1 MEKFRENMVLEINNG
16 YQVRQNYNITP
27 QKLKNKA
34 AVQTFTSRRNF
45 DKTNNGEFDAN
56 VAANNF
62 CKGLLS
68 PITAIIKHP
77 IATIGVV
84 GATALACSVAP
95 VLAPATAIVFGAM
108 GIYEFGKS
116 SYNIVKHSAS
126 GEYDKAEKD
135 FEGLGQGTI
144 NTVLTALGMRQS
156 ARVTKEAQLLSETKA
171 TKLSVEQISKIKDEV
186 KSLTLFKSFKESL
199 KLYTTKEGRQA
210 FMYQFKKPVI
220 KERLQDLKNIIVK
233 KKEQTKES
241 FDIKEEFAKTPEG
254 IKRAKM
260 TTEEISQEVSKLAKE
275 SFDQYG
281 IPEEL
286 RPKIEIVKKDAKT
299 GGGYYAQKHTI
310 EINETAYRE
319 GAFDL
324 PNAIKHEA
332 THAKEALIRETLTF
346 TKKEQLTKEYLL
358 NKIQTGD
365 NNTVA
370 YASTIVGNATIKPP
384 KMSTGMKTDF
394 AKLAQENIYKIGSN
408 GLDKKQLTKLVEP
421 LIDKYP
427 EFISQYQSKEE
438 ALDMLTKYAQ
448 SHQLRYKIGTT
459 TAINLPA
466 DKVAKLGYI
475 DESTAINSF
484 KGILE
489 CLDGNMSYKTV
500 SGNMGLGGD
509 FTQYEFGAEE
519 VLAQLSGNKF
529 EISHLEQELATLRKR
544 PNFDA
549 KQEAYLLSQI
559 ESAQKTIKYKSMGQ
573 NYYKLFMDYKH
584 NPSPELAKEINT
596 LAVELNKLQPH
607 ARLHI
612 ENINGKETIMVTLK
626 GERFVLKE
634 VKPGVTEFIP
644 YNTTSTADIMAS

>member
-1 MEKFRENMVLEINNG
+1 MVLEINNG

-95 VLAPATAIVFGAM
+95 ILAPATAIVFGAM

-324 PNAIKHEA
+324 PNTIKHEA

-370 YASTIVGNATIKPP
+370 YDTTIFGNATIKPP

-421 LIDKYP
+421 LIEKYP

-573 NYYKLFMDYKH
+573 KYYKLFMDYKH

>member
-1 MEKFRENMVLEINNG
+1 MVLEINNG

-68 PITAIIKHP
+68 PITALIKHP

-95 VLAPATAIVFGAM
+95 ILAPATAIVFGAM

-324 PNAIKHEA
+324 PNTIKHEA

-370 YASTIVGNATIKPP
+370 YDTTIFGNATIKPP

-448 SHQLRYKIGTT
+448 SHQLRYKVGTT

-573 NYYKLFMDYKH
+573 KYYKLFMDYKH

>member
-1 MEKFRENMVLEINNG
+1 MVLEINNG

-34 AVQTFTSRRNF
+34 TFQTFTSRRNF

-95 VLAPATAIVFGAM
+95 ILAPATAIVFGAM

-171 TKLSVEQISKIKDEV
+171 TKLSVEQISKIKNEV

-220 KERLQDLKNIIVK
+220 KDRLQDLKNIIVK

-324 PNAIKHEA
+324 PNTIKHEA

-370 YASTIVGNATIKPP
+370 YDTTIFGNATIKPP

-448 SHQLRYKIGTT
+448 SHQLRYKVGTT

-466 DKVAKLGYI
+466 NKVAKLGYI

-573 NYYKLFMDYKH
+573 KYYKLFMDYKH

>member
-1 MEKFRENMVLEINNG
+1 MVLEINNG

-84 GATALACSVAP
+84 GATALTCSVAP
-95 VLAPATAIVFGAM
+95 ILAPATAIVFGAM

-324 PNAIKHEA
+324 PNTIKHEA

-370 YASTIVGNATIKPP
+370 YDTTIFGNATIKPP

-438 ALDMLTKYAQ
+438 SLDMLTKYAQ
-448 SHQLRYKIGTT
+448 SHQLRYKVGTT

-573 NYYKLFMDYKH
+573 KYYKLFMDYKH

>member
-1 MEKFRENMVLEINNG
+1 MVLEINNG

-45 DKTNNGEFDAN
+45 DKTNNGQFDAD

-95 VLAPATAIVFGAM
+95 ILAPATAIVFGAM

-144 NTVLTALGMRQS
+144 NTVLTALGMRQN

-324 PNAIKHEA
+324 PNTIKHEA

-358 NKIQTGD
+358 NKLQTGD

-370 YASTIVGNATIKPP
+370 YDTTIFGNATIKPP

-448 SHQLRYKIGTT
+448 SHQLRYKVGTT

-573 NYYKLFMDYKH
+573 KYYKLFMDYKH

-626 GERFVLKE
+626 GERFVLKK

>member
-1 MEKFRENMVLEINNG
+1 MVLEINNG

-95 VLAPATAIVFGAM
+95 ILAPATAIVFGAM

-156 ARVTKEAQLLSETKA
+156 ARVSKEAQLLSETKA

-233 KKEQTKES
+233 KKEQTKET

-324 PNAIKHEA
+324 PNTIKHEA

-370 YASTIVGNATIKPP
+370 YDTTIFGNATIKPP

-448 SHQLRYKIGTT
+448 SHQLRYKVGTT

-573 NYYKLFMDYKH
+573 KYYKLFMDYKH

-626 GERFVLKE
+626 GERFVLKK

>member
-1 MEKFRENMVLEINNG
+1 MENMVLEINNG

-84 GATALACSVAP
+84 GATALTCSVAP
-95 VLAPATAIVFGAM
+95 ILAPATAIVFGAM

-324 PNAIKHEA
+324 PNTIKHEA

-370 YASTIVGNATIKPP
+370 YDTTIFGNATIKPP

-448 SHQLRYKIGTT
+448 SHQLRYKVGTT

-466 DKVAKLGYI
+466 NKVAKLGYI

-573 NYYKLFMDYKH
+573 KYYKLFMDYKH

>member
-1 MEKFRENMVLEINNG
+1 MVLEINNG

-34 AVQTFTSRRNF
+34 TFQTFTSRRNF

-95 VLAPATAIVFGAM
+95 ILAPATAIVFGAM

-171 TKLSVEQISKIKDEV
+171 TKLSVEQISKIKNEV

-220 KERLQDLKNIIVK
+220 KDRLQDLKNIIVK

-324 PNAIKHEA
+324 PNTIKHEA

-370 YASTIVGNATIKPP
+370 YDTTIFGNATIKPP

-448 SHQLRYKIGTT
+448 SHQLRYKVGTT

-573 NYYKLFMDYKH
+573 KYYKLFMDYKH

>member
-1 MEKFRENMVLEINNG
+1 MVLEINNG

-34 AVQTFTSRRNF
+34 TFQTFTSRRNF

-95 VLAPATAIVFGAM
+95 ILAPATAIVFGAM

-324 PNAIKHEA
+324 PNTIKHEA

-365 NNTVA
+365 NNTVV
-370 YASTIVGNATIKPP
+370 YDTTIFGNATIKPP

-408 GLDKKQLTKLVEP
+408 CLDKKQLTKLVEP
-421 LIDKYP
+421 LIEKYP

-448 SHQLRYKIGTT
+448 SHQLRYKVGTT

-573 NYYKLFMDYKH
+573 KYYKLFMDYKH

>member
-1 MEKFRENMVLEINNG
+1 MVLEINNG

-95 VLAPATAIVFGAM
+95 ILAPATAIVFGAM

-144 NTVLTALGMRQS
+144 NTGLTALGMRQS

-324 PNAIKHEA
+324 PNTIKHEA

-365 NNTVA
+365 NNTVV
-370 YASTIVGNATIKPP
+370 YDTTIFGNATIKPP

-408 GLDKKQLTKLVEP
+408 CLDKKQLTKLVEP
-421 LIDKYP
+421 LIEKYP

-448 SHQLRYKIGTT
+448 SHQLRYKVGTT

-475 DESTAINSF
+475 DESTAINLF

-573 NYYKLFMDYKH
+573 KYYKLFMDYKH

>member
-1 MEKFRENMVLEINNG
+1 MVLEINNG

-34 AVQTFTSRRNF
+34 TFQTFTSRRNF

-95 VLAPATAIVFGAM
+95 ILAPATAIVFGAM

-324 PNAIKHEA
+324 PNTIKHEA

-370 YASTIVGNATIKPP
+370 YDTTIFGNATIKPP

-448 SHQLRYKIGTT
+448 SHQLRYKVGTT

-573 NYYKLFMDYKH
+573 KYYKLFIDYKH

-626 GERFVLKE
+626 GERFVLKK

>member
-1 MEKFRENMVLEINNG
+1 MVLEINNG

-34 AVQTFTSRRNF
+34 TFQTFTSRRNF
-45 DKTNNGEFDAN
+45 DKTNNRQFDAD

-95 VLAPATAIVFGAM
+95 ILAPATAIVFGAM

-324 PNAIKHEA
+324 PNTIKHEA

-370 YASTIVGNATIKPP
+370 YDTTIFGNATIKPP

-448 SHQLRYKIGTT
+448 SHQLRYKVGTT

-489 CLDGNMSYKTV
+489 CLDGNMSSKTV

-573 NYYKLFMDYKH
+573 KYYKLFMDYKH

-626 GERFVLKE
+626 GERFVLKK

>member
-1 MEKFRENMVLEINNG
+1 MVLEINNG

-95 VLAPATAIVFGAM
+95 ILAPATAIVFGAM

-324 PNAIKHEA
+324 PNTIKHEA

-370 YASTIVGNATIKPP
+370 YDTTIFGNATIKPP

-573 NYYKLFMDYKH
+573 KYYKLFMDYKH

-626 GERFVLKE
+626 GERFVLKK

>member
-1 MEKFRENMVLEINNG
+1 MVLEINNG

-95 VLAPATAIVFGAM
+95 ILAPATAIVFGAM

-324 PNAIKHEA
+324 PNTIKHEA

-370 YASTIVGNATIKPP
+370 YDTTIFGNATIKPP

-421 LIDKYP
+421 LINKYP

-500 SGNMGLGGD
+500 SGNMELGGD

-573 NYYKLFMDYKH
+573 KYYKLFMDYKN

-612 ENINGKETIMVTLK
+612 ENINGKESIMVTLK

>member
-1 MEKFRENMVLEINNG
+1 MVLEINNG

-95 VLAPATAIVFGAM
+95 ILAPATAIVFGAM

-233 KKEQTKES
+233 KKEQTKET

-286 RPKIEIVKKDAKT
+286 RPKIEIVKKDANT

-324 PNAIKHEA
+324 PNTIKHEA

-408 GLDKKQLTKLVEP
+408 SLDKKQLTKLVEP

-448 SHQLRYKIGTT
+448 SHQLRYKVGTT

-573 NYYKLFMDYKH
+573 KYYKLFMDYKH

-626 GERFVLKE
+626 GERFVLKK

>member
-1 MEKFRENMVLEINNG
+1 MVLEINNG

-45 DKTNNGEFDAN
+45 DKTNNGQFDAD

-95 VLAPATAIVFGAM
+95 ILAPATAIVFGAM

-324 PNAIKHEA
+324 PNTIKHEA

-370 YASTIVGNATIKPP
+370 YDTTIFGNATIKPP

-573 NYYKLFMDYKH
+573 KYYKLFMDYKH

-626 GERFVLKE
+626 GERFVLKK

>member
-1 MEKFRENMVLEINNG
+1 MVLEINNG

-34 AVQTFTSRRNF
+34 TFQTFTSRRNF
-45 DKTNNGEFDAN
+45 DKTNNRQFDAD

-95 VLAPATAIVFGAM
+95 ILAPATAIVFGTM

-324 PNAIKHEA
+324 PNTIKHEA

-370 YASTIVGNATIKPP
+370 YDTTIFGNATIKPP

-448 SHQLRYKIGTT
+448 SHQLRYKVGTT

-489 CLDGNMSYKTV
+489 CLDGNMSSKTV

-573 NYYKLFMDYKH
+573 KYYKLFMDYKH

>member
-1 MEKFRENMVLEINNG
+1 MVLEINNG
-16 YQVRQNYNITP
+16 YKVRQNYNITP

-95 VLAPATAIVFGAM
+95 ILAPATAIVFGAM

-144 NTVLTALGMRQS
+144 NTVLTALGIRQS

-286 RPKIEIVKKDAKT
+286 RPKIEIVKKDANT

-324 PNAIKHEA
+324 PNTIKHEA

-370 YASTIVGNATIKPP
+370 YDTTIFGNATIKPP

-448 SHQLRYKIGTT
+448 SHQLRYKVGTT

-489 CLDGNMSYKTV
+489 CLDGNMSSKTV

-549 KQEAYLLSQI
+549 KQEAYLISQI

-626 GERFVLKE
+626 GERFVLKK

>member
-1 MEKFRENMVLEINNG
+1 MVLEINNG

-34 AVQTFTSRRNF
+34 AVQTFTSRKNF
-45 DKTNNGEFDAN
+45 DKTNNGQFDAD

-95 VLAPATAIVFGAM
+95 ILAPATAIVFGAM

-324 PNAIKHEA
+324 PNTIKHEA

-573 NYYKLFMDYKH
+573 KYYKLFMDYKH
-584 NPSPELAKEINT
+584 NPSPEIAKEINT

-626 GERFVLKE
+626 GERFVLKK

>member
-1 MEKFRENMVLEINNG
+1 MVLEINNG

-34 AVQTFTSRRNF
+34 AVQTFTSRKNF
-45 DKTNNGEFDAN
+45 DKTNNGQFDAD

-68 PITAIIKHP
+68 PISAIIKHP

-95 VLAPATAIVFGAM
+95 ILAPATAIVFGAM

-171 TKLSVEQISKIKDEV
+171 TKLSGEQISKIKDEV

-324 PNAIKHEA
+324 PNTIKHEA

-370 YASTIVGNATIKPP
+370 YDTTIFGNATIKPP

-448 SHQLRYKIGTT
+448 SHQLRYKVGTT

-573 NYYKLFMDYKH
+573 KYYKLFMDYKH

-626 GERFVLKE
+626 GERFVLKK

>member
-1 MEKFRENMVLEINNG
+1 MVLEINNG

-95 VLAPATAIVFGAM
+95 ILAPATAIVFGAM

-144 NTVLTALGMRQS
+144 NTGLTALGMRQS

-324 PNAIKHEA
+324 PNTIKHEA

-370 YASTIVGNATIKPP
+370 YDTTIFGNATIKPP

-448 SHQLRYKIGTT
+448 SHQLRYKVGTT

-489 CLDGNMSYKTV
+489 CLDGNMSSKTV

-573 NYYKLFMDYKH
+573 KYYKLFMDYKH

>member
-1 MEKFRENMVLEINNG
+1 MVLEINNG

-45 DKTNNGEFDAN
+45 DKTNNGQFDAD

-95 VLAPATAIVFGAM
+95 ILAPATAIVFGAM

-324 PNAIKHEA
+324 PNTIKHEA

-370 YASTIVGNATIKPP
+370 YDTTIFGNATIKPP

-448 SHQLRYKIGTT
+448 SHQLRYKVGTT

-573 NYYKLFMDYKH
+573 KYYKLFMDYKH

-626 GERFVLKE
+626 GERFVLKK
-634 VKPGVTEFIP
+634 VKPGITEFIP

>member
-1 MEKFRENMVLEINNG
+1 MVLEINNG

-45 DKTNNGEFDAN
+45 DKTNNGQFDAD

-95 VLAPATAIVFGAM
+95 ILAPATAIVFGAM

-254 IKRAKM
+254 IKREKM

-324 PNAIKHEA
+324 PNTIKHEA

-370 YASTIVGNATIKPP
+370 YDTTIFGNATIKPP

-448 SHQLRYKIGTT
+448 SHQLRYKVGTT

-573 NYYKLFMDYKH
+573 KYYKLFMDYKH

>member
-1 MEKFRENMVLEINNG
+1 MVLEINNG

-95 VLAPATAIVFGAM
+95 ILAPATAIVFGAM

-286 RPKIEIVKKDAKT
+286 RPKIEIVKKNAKT

-324 PNAIKHEA
+324 PNTIKHEA

-370 YASTIVGNATIKPP
+370 YDTTIFGNATIKPP

-448 SHQLRYKIGTT
+448 SHQLRYKVGTT

-489 CLDGNMSYKTV
+489 CLDGNMSSKTV

-573 NYYKLFMDYKH
+573 KYYKLFMDYKH
-584 NPSPELAKEINT
+584 NPSTELAKEINT

-626 GERFVLKE
+626 GERFVLKK

>member
-1 MEKFRENMVLEINNG
+1 MVLEINNG

-95 VLAPATAIVFGAM
+95 ILAPATAIVFGAM

-324 PNAIKHEA
+324 PNTIKHEA

-370 YASTIVGNATIKPP
+370 YDTTIFGNATIKPP

-448 SHQLRYKIGTT
+448 SHQLRYKVGTT

-573 NYYKLFMDYKH
+573 KYYKLFMDYKH

>member
-1 MEKFRENMVLEINNG
+1 MVLEINNG

-95 VLAPATAIVFGAM
+95 ILAPATAIVFGAM

-324 PNAIKHEA
+324 PNTIKHEA

-370 YASTIVGNATIKPP
+370 YDTTIFGNATIKPP

-448 SHQLRYKIGTT
+448 SHQLRYKVGTT

-549 KQEAYLLSQI
+549 KQEAYFLSQI

-573 NYYKLFMDYKH
+573 KYYKLFMDYKH

>member
-1 MEKFRENMVLEINNG
+1 MVLEINNG

-45 DKTNNGEFDAN
+45 DKTNNGQFDAD

-95 VLAPATAIVFGAM
+95 ILAPATAIVFGAM

-135 FEGLGQGTI
+135 FEELGQGTI

-324 PNAIKHEA
+324 PNTIKHEA

-427 EFISQYQSKEE
+427 EFISQYQSKED

-489 CLDGNMSYKTV
+489 CLDGNMSYQTV

-573 NYYKLFMDYKH
+573 KYYKLFMDYKH

-626 GERFVLKE
+626 GERFVLKK

>member
-1 MEKFRENMVLEINNG
+1 MVLEINNG

-95 VLAPATAIVFGAM
+95 ILAPATAIVFGAM

-254 IKRAKM
+254 VKRAKM
-260 TTEEISQEVSKLAKE
+260 TTEEISQKVSKLAKE

-324 PNAIKHEA
+324 PNTIKHEA

-370 YASTIVGNATIKPP
+370 YDTTIFGNATIKPP

-448 SHQLRYKIGTT
+448 SHQLRYKVGTT

-489 CLDGNMSYKTV
+489 CLDGNMSSKTV

-573 NYYKLFMDYKH
+573 KYYKLFMDYKH

>member
-1 MEKFRENMVLEINNG
+1 MVLEINNG

-95 VLAPATAIVFGAM
+95 ILAPATAIVFGAM

-171 TKLSVEQISKIKDEV
+171 TKLSGEQISKIKDEV

-324 PNAIKHEA
+324 PNTIKHEA

-370 YASTIVGNATIKPP
+370 YDTTIFGNATIKPP

-408 GLDKKQLTKLVEP
+408 GIDKKQLTKLVEP

-448 SHQLRYKIGTT
+448 SHQLRYKVGTT

-573 NYYKLFMDYKH
+573 KYYKLFMDYKH

-626 GERFVLKE
+626 GERFVLKK

>member
-1 MEKFRENMVLEINNG
+1 MVLEINNG

-95 VLAPATAIVFGAM
+95 ILAPATAIVFGAM

-324 PNAIKHEA
+324 PNTIKHEA

-370 YASTIVGNATIKPP
+370 YDTTIFGNATIKPP

-421 LIDKYP
+421 LIDKYS

-448 SHQLRYKIGTT
+448 SHQLRYKVGTT

-466 DKVAKLGYI
+466 NKVAKLGYI

-573 NYYKLFMDYKH
+573 KYYKLFMDYKH

>member
-1 MEKFRENMVLEINNG
+1 MVLEINNG

-27 QKLKNKA
+27 QKLKNKV

-95 VLAPATAIVFGAM
+95 ILAPATAIVFGAM

-233 KKEQTKES
+233 KKEQTKET

-286 RPKIEIVKKDAKT
+286 RPKIEIVKKDANT

-324 PNAIKHEA
+324 PNTIKHEA

-489 CLDGNMSYKTV
+489 CLDGNMSYQTV

-573 NYYKLFMDYKH
+573 KYYKLFMDYKH

-626 GERFVLKE
+626 GERFVLKK

>member
-1 MEKFRENMVLEINNG
+1 MVLEINNG

-95 VLAPATAIVFGAM
+95 ILAPATAIVFGAM

-156 ARVTKEAQLLSETKA
+156 ARATKEAQLLSETKA

-286 RPKIEIVKKDAKT
+286 RPKIEIVKKNAKT

-324 PNAIKHEA
+324 PNTIKHEA

-370 YASTIVGNATIKPP
+370 YDTTIFGNATIKPP

-448 SHQLRYKIGTT
+448 SHQLRYKVGTT

-489 CLDGNMSYKTV
+489 CLDGNMSSKTV

-573 NYYKLFMDYKH
+573 KYYKLFMDYKN

>member
-1 MEKFRENMVLEINNG
+1 MVLEINNG

-45 DKTNNGEFDAN
+45 DKTNNGEFNAN

-77 IATIGVV
+77 IATIWVV

-95 VLAPATAIVFGAM
+95 ILAPATAIVFGAM

-324 PNAIKHEA
+324 PNTIKHEA

-370 YASTIVGNATIKPP
+370 YDTTIFGNATIKPP

-448 SHQLRYKIGTT
+448 SHQLRYKVGTT

-573 NYYKLFMDYKH
+573 KYYKLFMDYKH

>member
-1 MEKFRENMVLEINNG
+1 MVLEINNG

-45 DKTNNGEFDAN
+45 DKTNNGQFDAD

-95 VLAPATAIVFGAM
+95 ILAPATAIVFGAM

-260 TTEEISQEVSKLAKE
+260 TTEEISQEVSNLAKE

-324 PNAIKHEA
+324 PNTIKHEA

-370 YASTIVGNATIKPP
+370 YDTTIFGNATIKPP

-448 SHQLRYKIGTT
+448 SHQLRYKVGTT

-573 NYYKLFMDYKH
+573 KYYKLFMDYKH
-584 NPSPELAKEINT
+584 NPSTELAKEINT

-626 GERFVLKE
+626 GERFVLKK

>member
-1 MEKFRENMVLEINNG
+1 MVLEINNG

-45 DKTNNGEFDAN
+45 DKTNNGQFDAD

-95 VLAPATAIVFGAM
+95 ILAPATAIVFGAM

-324 PNAIKHEA
+324 PNTIKHEA

-370 YASTIVGNATIKPP
+370 YDTTIFGNATIKPP

-448 SHQLRYKIGTT
+448 SHQLRYKVGTT

-489 CLDGNMSYKTV
+489 CLDGNMSSKTV

-573 NYYKLFMDYKH
+573 KYYKLFMDYKH

>member
-1 MEKFRENMVLEINNG
+1 MVLEINNG

-95 VLAPATAIVFGAM
+95 ILAPATAIVFGAM

-199 KLYTTKEGRQA
+199 NLYTTKEGRQA

-233 KKEQTKES
+233 KKEQTKET

-324 PNAIKHEA
+324 PNTIKHEA

-370 YASTIVGNATIKPP
+370 YDTTIFGNATIKPP

-448 SHQLRYKIGTT
+448 SHQLRYKVGTT

-573 NYYKLFMDYKH
+573 KYYKLFMDYKH

-626 GERFVLKE
+626 GERFVLKK

>member
-1 MEKFRENMVLEINNG
+1 MVLEINNG

-34 AVQTFTSRRNF
+34 TFQTFTSRRNF

-95 VLAPATAIVFGAM
+95 ILAPATAIVFGAM

-324 PNAIKHEA
+324 PNTIKHEA

-370 YASTIVGNATIKPP
+370 YDTTIFGNATIKPP

-448 SHQLRYKIGTT
+448 SHQLRYKVGTT

-466 DKVAKLGYI
+466 NKVAKLGYI

-573 NYYKLFMDYKH
+573 KYYKLFMDYKH

-626 GERFVLKE
+626 GERFVLKK

>member
-1 MEKFRENMVLEINNG
+1 MVLEINNG

-45 DKTNNGEFDAN
+45 DKTNNGQFDAD

-95 VLAPATAIVFGAM
+95 ILAPATAIVFGAM

-324 PNAIKHEA
+324 PNTIKHEA

-370 YASTIVGNATIKPP
+370 YDTTIVGNATIKPP

-448 SHQLRYKIGTT
+448 SHQLRYKVGTT

-573 NYYKLFMDYKH
+573 KYYKLFMDYKH
-584 NPSPELAKEINT
+584 NPSPEIAKEINT

-626 GERFVLKE
+626 GERFVLKK

>member
-1 MEKFRENMVLEINNG
+1 MVLEINNG

-95 VLAPATAIVFGAM
+95 ILAPATAIVFGAM

-286 RPKIEIVKKDAKT
+286 RPKIEIVKKNAKT

-324 PNAIKHEA
+324 PNTIKHEA

-370 YASTIVGNATIKPP
+370 YDTTIFGNATIKPP

-448 SHQLRYKIGTT
+448 SHQLRYKVGTT

-489 CLDGNMSYKTV
+489 CLDGNMSSKTV

-529 EISHLEQELATLRKR
+529 EISHLEQELATLRKQ

-559 ESAQKTIKYKSMGQ
+559 ESAQKTIRYKSMGQ
-573 NYYKLFMDYKH
+573 KYYKLFMDYKH